1 MLTPKVKATLFIPTP
16 RRPIPAIESRSL
28 LPGLSSPTKNTITTS
43 RSPARVNLRATKG
56 NAGTSETA
64 TLTATG
70 LVPRKSTAKSSEASV
85 TRAVLSLNVLTALD
99 STPGPPGAQS
109 DSPNRSWVLRGRG
122 AIVPGIGNSQEPV
135 HPKFGEH
142 QVLYVTAL
150 RSGQSSSY
158 ARMMVRT
165 TRRATI
171 SIL

>member
-1 MLTPKVKATLFIPTP
+1 M
-16 RRPIPAIESRSL
+16 
-28 LPGLSSPTKNTITTS
+28 
-43 RSPARVNLRATKG
+43 VNLMATKG

-70 LVPRKSTAKSSEASV
+70 FVPRKSTARSSEASV
-85 TRAVLSLNVLTALD
+85 TKVVLSLNLFTALD
-99 STPGPPGAQS
+99 STSLSPKAQS

-122 AIVPGIGNSQEPV
+122 AIVPGIGNPQEPV

-150 RSGQSSSY
+150 RGGQSSSY

-171 SIL
+171 SML